1 MTLYIAV
8 VAMMPSASEST
19 ASVVKP
25 GVRRNGPN
33 AEANVL
39 TQLAQPH
46 QHDAAFGLRRFDVTR
61 FDPDRLALPPPF
73 AYGGS
78 SR

>member
-25 GVRRNGPN
+25 GVRRK
-33 AEANVL
+33 
-39 TQLAQPH
+39 
-46 QHDAAFGLRRFDVTR
+46 
-61 FDPDRLALPPPF
+61 DRTPKRM
-73 AYGGS
+73 S
-78 SR
+78 